1 MRSPTRAWNIAP
13 LLLLA
18 CTHPTLPPAPPPD
31 PPSELTLEAE
41 HFRRGQTPP
50 AAAVDLDRQEGRI
63 RAAVLRARPALQDCY
78 ERILPASP
86 DAAGRVDLTFTV
98 ETSGLVSDAQG
109 EASVPAL
116 RQTRECALTLLRPM
130 RIEGITHAA
139 RVRFSLEYEN
149 PVLQVT
155 APEML
160 LHPRMRIEPP
170 ASVAAL
176 VQAGSGNLSD
186 VEAQAVV
193 STRAQSLLDCYT
205 PLLRPRPNG
214 RRAPPVE
221 GTARYELTIAPDGA
235 LADVSQAEIAE
246 AVRGAGDCLGGVLR
260 ELRFRSTG
268 RRTVLT
274 VPLAMR
280 PQEAPSPHP

>member
-1 MRSPTRAWNIAP
+1 MLSV
-13 LLLLA
+13 A

-41 HFRRGQTPP
+41 HFRRGVTPP
-50 AAAVDLDRQEGRI
+50 ATAVDLDRQEGRI
-63 RAAVLRARPALQDCY
+63 RSALLRARPALQDCY

-86 DAAGRVDLTFTV
+86 DAAGRLDLTFTV

-109 EASVPAL
+109 EVSVPAL
-116 RQTRECALTLLRPM
+116 RQTRECVLALVRPM
-130 RIEGITHAA
+130 RVDGVTHAA
-139 RVRFSLEYEN
+139 RVRFSMEFEN
-149 PVLQVT
+149 PVLQIS

-186 VEAQAVV
+186 AEAQAVV
-193 STRAQSLLDCYT
+193 STRTQSLLDCYT
-205 PLLRPRPNG
+205 PLLRARPV

-221 GTARYELTIAPDGA
+221 GVARYELTIAPDGA

-246 AVRGAGDCLGGVLR
+246 AVRGAGDCLAGVLR

-274 VPLAMR
+274 VPFMMR